1 MLFYLILI
9 VIYYIKKMLI
19 KDAISTSAFELKNNN
34 NLNSRLDSEILF
46 SHLFNI
52 SRNDIF
58 FNLNKNISDVE
69 LQQYK
74 FLVNRRIN
82 NEPIAYIINLKEFW
96 SINFYV
102 DRSVLIPRPET
113 EVLIHL
119 ILSNLNNKNK
129 FLSILDLG
137 TGSGCI
143 LISLLK
149 ELVKAKGIG
158 IDKSNKAIA
167 VAKKN
172 SILQKVDNRVLFKNV
187 DLEQIKFDKKFDL
200 IVSNPPYLPNVTLK
214 NLNADIKL
222 YEPRI
227 ALQGGVQGVDF
238 LYKII
243 DLASKILKINGLL
256 ALEIGDNQFH
266 ILAKYLNK
274 NRFKILDKYIL
285 INKQV
290 RCLLA
295 TKL

>member
-1 MLFYLILI
+1 ML
-9 VIYYIKKMLI
+9 VNE
-19 KDAISTSAFELKNNN
+19 AIAFAEQELKRSN
-34 NLNSRLDSEILF
+34 NLNSRLDSEILV
-46 SHLFNI
+46 SHLINI
-52 SRNDIF
+52 PRESIYSKLKE
-58 FNLNKNISDVE
+58 NLPSNKTEE
-69 LQQYK
+69 LQK
-74 FLVNRRIN
+74 LVSRRVKK
-82 NEPIAYIINLKEFW
+82 EPIAYILNNKEFW
-96 SINFYV
+96 STNFYV

-113 EVLIHL
+113 EVLIDL
-119 ILSNLNNKNK
+119 ILSKINNKNNY
-129 FLSILDLG
+129 LNILDIG

-149 ELVKAKGIG
+149 ELVRAKGIG
-158 IDKSNKAIA
+158 VDKSSKAIA
-167 VAKKN
+167 IAKKN
-172 SILQKVDNRVLFKNV
+172 STSQQVDNRALFKNV
-187 DLEQIKFDKKFDL
+187 NLEEIKFDKKFDL
-200 IVSNPPYLPNVTLK
+200 IVSNPPYLPDVSLK
-214 NLNADIKL
+214 NLNSDIKL
-222 YEPRI
+222 YEPKI

>member
-1 MLFYLILI
+1 ML
-9 VIYYIKKMLI
+9 VNE
-19 KDAISTSAFELKNNN
+19 AIAFAEQELKRSN
-34 NLNSRLDSEILF
+34 NLNSRLDSEILV
-46 SHLFNI
+46 SHLINI
-52 SRNDIF
+52 PRESIYSKLKE
-58 FNLNKNISDVE
+58 NLPANKTEE
-69 LQQYK
+69 LQK
-74 FLVNRRIN
+74 LVSRRVKK
-82 NEPIAYIINLKEFW
+82 EPIAYILNNKEFW
-96 SINFYV
+96 STNFYV

-113 EVLIHL
+113 EVLIDL
-119 ILSNLNNKNK
+119 ILSKINNKNNY
-129 FLSILDLG
+129 LNILDVG

-149 ELVKAKGIG
+149 ELARAKGFG
-158 IDKSNKAIA
+158 VDKSSKAIA
-167 VAKKN
+167 IAKKN
-172 SILQKVDNRVLFKNV
+172 SISQQVDNRALFKNV
-187 DLEQIKFDKKFDL
+187 NLEEIKFDKKFDL
-200 IVSNPPYLPNVTLK
+200 IVSNPPYLPDVSLK
-214 NLNADIKL
+214 NLNSDIKL
-222 YEPRI
+222 YEPKI

>member
-1 MLFYLILI
+1 ML
-9 VIYYIKKMLI
+9 VNE
-19 KDAISTSAFELKNNN
+19 AIAFAEQELKRSN
-34 NLNSRLDSEILF
+34 NLNSRLDSEILV
-46 SHLFNI
+46 SHLINI
-52 SRNDIF
+52 PRESIYSKLKENLP
-58 FNLNKNISDVE
+58 LNKTEE
-69 LQQYK
+69 LQK
-74 FLVNRRIN
+74 LVSRRVKK
-82 NEPIAYIINLKEFW
+82 EPIAYILNNKEFW
-96 SINFYV
+96 STNFYV

-113 EVLIHL
+113 EVLIDL
-119 ILSNLNNKNK
+119 ILSQISNKNNH
-129 FLSILDLG
+129 LNILDIG

-158 IDKSNKAIA
+158 VDKSTKAIA
-167 VAKKN
+167 IAKKN
-172 SILQKVDNRVLFKNV
+172 SISQQVDNRTSFKNV
-187 DLEQIKFDKKFDL
+187 NLEEIKFDKKFDL
-200 IVSNPPYLPNVTLK
+200 IVSNPPYLPDVSLK
-214 NLNADIKL
+214 NLNLDIKL
-222 YEPRI
+222 YEPKI

-243 DLASKILKINGLL
+243 GLASKILKINGLL

-266 ILAKYLNK
+266 ILAKYLKK

>member
-1 MLFYLILI
+1 ML
-9 VIYYIKKMLI
+9 VNE
-19 KDAISTSAFELKNNN
+19 AIAFAEQELKRSN
-34 NLNSRLDSEILF
+34 NLNSRLDSEILV
-46 SHLFNI
+46 SYLINVPRESI
-52 SRNDIF
+52 YSKLKENLP
-58 FNLNKNISDVE
+58 LNKTEE
-69 LQQYK
+69 LQK
-74 FLVNRRIN
+74 LVSRRVKK
-82 NEPIAYIINLKEFW
+82 EPIAYILNNKEFW
-96 SINFYV
+96 STNFYV

-113 EVLIHL
+113 EVLIDL
-119 ILSNLNNKNK
+119 ILSQISNKNNH
-129 FLSILDLG
+129 LNILDIG

-149 ELVKAKGIG
+149 ELAKAKGIG
-158 IDKSNKAIA
+158 VDKSTKAIA

-172 SILQKVDNRVLFKNV
+172 SISQQVDNRTSFKNV
-187 DLEQIKFDKKFDL
+187 NLEEIKFDKKFDL
-200 IVSNPPYLPNVTLK
+200 IVSNPPYLPDVSLK
-214 NLNADIKL
+214 NLNLDIKL
-222 YEPRI
+222 YEPKI

-243 DLASKILKINGLL
+243 GLASKILKINGLL

-266 ILAKYLNK
+266 ILAKYLKK

>member
-1 MLFYLILI
+1 
-9 VIYYIKKMLI
+9 MLI
-19 KDAISTSAFELKNNN
+19 NEAIAFAEQELKRSN
-34 NLNSRLDSEILF
+34 NLNSRLDSEILV
-46 SHLFNI
+46 SHLINI
-52 SRNDIF
+52 PRESIYSKLKE
-58 FNLNKNISDVE
+58 NLPPNKANE
-69 LQQYK
+69 LQK
-74 FLVNRRIN
+74 LVSRRVKK
-82 NEPIAYIINLKEFW
+82 EPIAYILNNKEFW
-96 SINFYV
+96 STNFYV

-113 EVLIHL
+113 EVLIDL
-119 ILSNLNNKNK
+119 ILSQISNKNNH
-129 FLSILDLG
+129 LNILDIG

-158 IDKSNKAIA
+158 VDKSTKAIA
-167 VAKKN
+167 IAKKN
-172 SILQKVDNRVLFKNV
+172 SISQQVDNRTSFKNV
-187 DLEQIKFDKKFDL
+187 NLEEIKFDKKFDL
-200 IVSNPPYLPNVTLK
+200 IVSNPPYLPDVSLK
-214 NLNADIKL
+214 NLNLDIKL
-222 YEPRI
+222 YEPKI

-243 DLASKILKINGLL
+243 GLASKILKINGLL

-266 ILAKYLNK
+266 ILAKYLKK

>member
-1 MLFYLILI
+1 ML
-9 VIYYIKKMLI
+9 VNE
-19 KDAISTSAFELKNNN
+19 AIAFAEQELKRSN
-34 NLNSRLDSEILF
+34 NLNSRLDSEILV
-46 SHLFNI
+46 SHLINIPRESIYSKLKENLPFN
-52 SRNDIF
+52 
-58 FNLNKNISDVE
+58 KTEE
-69 LQQYK
+69 LQR
-74 FLVNRRIN
+74 LVSRRVKK
-82 NEPIAYIINLKEFW
+82 EPIAYILNNKEFW
-96 SINFYV
+96 STNFYV

-113 EVLIHL
+113 EVLIDL
-119 ILSNLNNKNK
+119 ILSQISNKNNH
-129 FLSILDLG
+129 LNILDIG

-158 IDKSNKAIA
+158 VDKSTKAIA
-167 VAKKN
+167 IAKKN
-172 SILQKVDNRVLFKNV
+172 SISQQVDNRTSFKNV
-187 DLEQIKFDKKFDL
+187 NLEEIKFDKKFDL
-200 IVSNPPYLPNVTLK
+200 IVSNPPYLPDVSLK
-214 NLNADIKL
+214 NLNLDIKL
-222 YEPRI
+222 YEPKI

-243 DLASKILKINGLL
+243 GLASKILKINGLL

-266 ILAKYLNK
+266 ILAKYLKK